1 MSIFITL
8 FKMGP
13 LIMGAALV
21 VKIIEE
27 IYWSDGDERW
37 LFMALLSGLIVGLLP
52 LILYLLA
59 L

>member
-37 LFMALLSGLIVGLLP
+37 FFMALLSGLIVGLLP